1 MGSYKFDSLTD
12 VNQIQAVR
20 AAGVLGTARRGSA
33 YFRYDSAPDRIET
46 AAQFVDGSGGAAYSG
61 GGFTELSGFSGDEG
75 VYATATPA
83 QNSGQGTVFGS
94 LQLDIPPESQIVSV
108 KIIYER
114 KYDVDTS
121 EGITRVKWRVNGE
134 EGPDHDNAEMPLTD
148 TIVEVD
154 VTGDRQWEPQHLTDL
169 AFEVIIEARRGDTA
183 VEHTQSIDYVKV
195 EVQFRPP
202 ITILQA
208 VEVNDIAFQ
217 LTLIPRDDGVALRF
231 VDGASVFYDG
241 ITKLLPDTNN
251 RISFAYVQN
260 SPTDV
265 DIKIYVNRIEEL
277 SIEQASIGNAA
288 TLFDLYYG
296 WVLNPGANKTCWFSH
311 LAIDDGDDLSDI
323 GNVLSTHKGPASPNE
338 NEWNTTGGTGAVNE
352 RPLDAANFRQETR
365 AAQFRQTYTLE
376 AADEGDV
383 DISGKVLRGHMG
395 WVWAKKGAGSL
406 EGIGMVV
413 NGVDYNYDV
422 LPFIPVI
429 ITATPS
435 LLYFPITSPSY
446 PSNAAGIGMTSSTD
460 TADTFMYEIGTI
472 MAYEGPLN
480 PDILL
485 ERQQLDNETLDTI
498 VDDLRADPPDSY
510 EVCCNYD
517 DFDGS
522 VEIVIH
528 SLDQDGGSIQQQPG
542 LNAKGRVRITPGV
555 EVYLDVTVV
564 GVTNLQIW
572 RRINV
577 D

>member
-1 MGSYKFDSLTD
+1 
-12 VNQIQAVR
+12 
-20 AAGVLGTARRGSA
+20 
-33 YFRYDSAPDRIET
+33 
-46 AAQFVDGSGGAAYSG
+46 
-61 GGFTELSGFSGDEG
+61 
-75 VYATATPA
+75 
-83 QNSGQGTVFGS
+83 
-94 LQLDIPPESQIVSV
+94 
-108 KIIYER
+108 
-114 KYDVDTS
+114 
-121 EGITRVKWRVNGE
+121 
-134 EGPDHDNAEMPLTD
+134 
-148 TIVEVD
+148 
-154 VTGDRQWEPQHLTDL
+154 
-169 AFEVIIEARRGDTA
+169 
-183 VEHTQSIDYVKV
+183 
-195 EVQFRPP
+195 
-202 ITILQA
+202 
-208 VEVNDIAFQ
+208 
-217 LTLIPRDDGVALRF
+217 
-231 VDGASVFYDG
+231 
-241 ITKLLPDTNN
+241 
-251 RISFAYVQN
+251 
-260 SPTDV
+260 
-265 DIKIYVNRIEEL
+265 
-277 SIEQASIGNAA
+277 
-288 TLFDLYYG
+288 
-296 WVLNPGANKTCWFSH
+296 
-311 LAIDDGDDLSDI
+311 
-323 GNVLSTHKGPASPNE
+323 
-338 NEWNTTGGTGAVNE
+338 
-352 RPLDAANFRQETR
+352 
-365 AAQFRQTYTLE
+365 
-376 AADEGDV
+376 
-383 DISGKVLRGHMG
+383 
-395 WVWAKKGAGSL
+395 
-406 EGIGMVV
+406 MVV